1 MPIFEFKC
9 NKCENEF
16 ETILFRSDD
25 TVKCPDCGSEK
36 VIKLLSTCSFKS
48 SSSTGEV
55 TSSAGSSACSSCS
68 SGNCS
73 TCH

>member
-9 NKCENEF
+9 NKCNHEF
-16 ETILFRSDD
+16 ESILFRSDD
-25 TVKCPDCGSEK
+25 MAKCPECGSKK
-36 VIKLLSTCSFKS
+36 VKKFLSACFFKS
-48 SSSTGEV
+48 SSSTGEM
-55 TSSAGSSACSSCS
+55 TGSAGSSGCSSCS